1 MGRRIPL
8 QPGLRPKGLRH
19 RLRIQIK
26 LLQHRRRRSSPLYL
40 LLNFLQIP
48 LQILL
53 QILLPFLRLLPKD
66 LLQALLNL
74 REGWNF
80 LYFAALISGWLVCA

>member
-26 LLQHRRRRSSPLYL
+26 LLLRRRRRSSPLYL

-53 QILLPFLRLLPKD
+53 QILRLLPKD

-74 REGWNF
+74 RVGWNF

>member
-8 QPGLRPKGLRH
+8 QPGLRPKRLRH

-26 LLQHRRRRSSPLYL
+26 LLLQHRRRRSSPLNL

-48 LQILL
+48 L

>member
-8 QPGLRPKGLRH
+8 QPGLRPKRLRH

-26 LLQHRRRRSSPLYL
+26 LLHHRRRRSSPLYL

-53 QILLPFLRLLPKD
+53 PFLRLLPKD

-74 REGWNF
+74 RVGWNF